1 MFRPLRVATLMLLVL
16 SVVTGVVYP
25 LVITGVAQ
33 LVFPARANGSL
44 ILRDGKLLGSEL
56 IGQPFDDPQYF
67 WSRPSATGPF
77 PYNATASS
85 GSNWAVGNPA
95 QLEALAQ
102 RVQKLRASDPGNPA
116 PIPADLVTASASGLD
131 PHISP
136 AAARWQIARVARA
149 RGVDPD
155 RVARLVAAATQPRQ
169 WQVLGEPRV
178 NVLKLNLSLD
188 SPVADTEG
196 AGL

>member
-1 MFRPLRVATLMLLVL
+1 MFRPLRVAMLMLLVL
-16 SVVTGVVYP
+16 SVVTGGVYP

-77 PYNATASS
+77 PYNAAASS

-95 QLEALAQ
+95 QLEALAH

-116 PIPADLVTASASGLD
+116 PIPADLVTASGSGLD

-149 RGVDPD
+149 RGIDPD

-178 NVLKLNLSLD
+178 NVLKLNLLLD
-188 SPVADTEG
+188 RRMADTGG